1 MDKKKIADIA
11 LSMQTKEDLLSLLN
25 LIKKEEVMEMG
36 FDALQFHPFT
46 MKQLNYYCNPNHEY
60 HRFRRFII
68 NKKSGGHRQITAPYN
83 KTYMMLLQAMNEIL
97 KAIYIPSPYAMG
109 FIEGR
114 SVVTNAEVHK
124 NQNYIFN
131 IDLKDF
137 FPSVEQ
143 VRVWRRLQVKPY
155 KIPSTIA
162 NLIAGMCSMRMNR
175 TERNEE
181 AKHELDKQF
190 VYVLPQGAPTSPLLT
205 NMVCDKL
212 DYRLSGLAKRFGL
225 HYTRYADDITFSS
238 MHYVYGKNGDFRT
251 ELKKIIKDQG
261 FEINHGKTRLQ
272 KKEERQE
279 VTGIVVSEKLNV
291 TQKYMREIRTIL
303 HIWEKY
309 GFDDAY
315 ARFLPKYKK
324 EKGHVKKGNPDLI
337 NVIEGKLLYMKMV
350 KGETDPVFVRLHN
363 KFKLLVNSV
372 INTNNTNAK
381 GTTFIKTYILSDFEK
396 EDSYSP
402 LTIDYKED
410 GKPFAHFI
418 SGDKQQ
424 NVSVDSKLKPE
435 DLIQKDKLAISL
447 CRGIDKKTFWLLH
460 KRNKNNLPPQSP
472 VDIDK
477 LINDLDSLLKT

>member
-1 MDKKKIADIA
+1 MDRKKIADIA
-11 LSMQTKEDLLSLLN
+11 SSMTTKEDLLSLLN
-25 LIKKEEVMEMG
+25 LIKKEEVTEMG
-36 FDALQFHPFT
+36 FDASQFHPFT

-68 NKKSGGHRQITAPYN
+68 KKKSGGHRQITAPYN
-83 KTYMMLLQAMNEIL
+83 RTYMMLLQAMNEIL
-97 KAIYIPSPYAMG
+97 KAIYIPSPCAMG

-155 KIPSTIA
+155 KIPPTIA
-162 NLIAGMCSMRMNR
+162 NLIAGMCSMRMKRIEPNGD
-175 TERNEE
+175 

-190 VYVLPQGAPTSPLLT
+190 VYVLPQGAPTSPILT

-212 DYRLSGLAKRFGL
+212 DYYLSGLAKRFGL

-272 KKEERQE
+272 KKKERQE

-315 ARFLPKYKK
+315 SSFLPKYKK

-363 KFKLLVNSV
+363 KFELLVNSV
-372 INTNNTNAK
+372 INSNNTNAK
-381 GTTFIKTYILSDFEK
+381 GTTFIKTYILSDFEE

-402 LTIDYKED
+402 ITIGYKED
-410 GKPFAHFI
+410 GKPFAYFM

-424 NVSVDSKLKPE
+424 NVSVDSKLKAN
-435 DLIQKDKLAISL
+435 DLLQKDVLAISL

-460 KRNKNNLPPQSP
+460 KRNKNNLPPQRS
-472 VDIDK
+472 VDIDI
-477 LINDLDSLLKT
+477 LISDLDSLLNT